1 MFRILVAVLF
11 MLLVVPASHA
21 ETGSNTVY
29 TAKKIVTMNG
39 AIPEAS
45 NGAIPEASAVAGG
58 RKAGVPE
65 QQKSLLRMP
74 GQTRQKQL
82 LTRSITNQQLARP
95 FADGFF
101 CPIHQRVE
109 SYGTVLNRM
118 LGRSSDNLAGDHN

>member
-1 MFRILVAVLF
+1 MFRVPVAVLF

-39 AIPEAS
+39 S
-45 NGAIPEASAVAGG
+45 VPEASAVADG
-58 RKAGVPE
+58 RKAGMPE

-74 GQTRQKQL
+74 GQTGQKQL
-82 LTRSITNQQLARP
+82 LTRSTANQQLARP

-118 LGRSSDNLAGDHN
+118 LGRSSGNLAGDHN